1 LTAPSP
7 TVCIDARG
15 LLTRHGTGVAT
26 YAAGLADSLAGAG
39 LAVERLAEAG
49 EHGRLRRWAAALP
62 PGARAA
68 PRVEPGLRASPDV
81 FRMAQVYFD
90 LHRRFLPLRDASPPG
105 LMHWTYPVPLRFVG
119 VPNVVTVHDVIPLQ
133 HPGLSP
139 VSATR
144 LRRLLRGVGRWAAHV
159 VTVSEASR
167 AAILAE
173 TGWDPARVTST
184 LQSVSVSRDTCD
196 SAAAAGAL
204 GLHPGGYFLC
214 AGSIEPRKNIRALI
228 AAHAAS
234 GVAAPLVLAGPDGW
248 RAAEELR
255 DAGPGVRRVSWLPRA
270 ELVGLMAGAKAV
282 LMPSLAEGFG
292 LPVAEAM
299 ALGVPTLAS
308 RGGALEEVAGGASL
322 LVDAGDV
329 RGMAAAV
336 AALDGDAGMRADLL
350 ARGLRRAEAFTPA
363 AHAERVLAVYARLGP
378 WPRNVAGATGTPGA
392 TGVAAAAGM

>member
-1 LTAPSP
+1 MTAFCPP
-7 TVCIDARG
+7 RVCIDARG

-26 YAAGLADSLAGAG
+26 YAAGLAECLAGAG
-39 LAVERLAEAG
+39 LSVERLAESG
-49 EHGRLRRWAAALP
+49 EHGRLRRWMAAVP
-62 PGARAA
+62 PAARAA
-68 PRVEPGLRASPDV
+68 PVVGPGLRASPDV
-81 FRMAQVYFD
+81 FRTAQVFFD

-105 LMHWTYPVPLRFVG
+105 VMHWTYPVPLRFVG

-139 VSATR
+139 VSPTR

-184 LQSVSVSRDTCD
+184 LQSVSVSPDACD
-196 SAAAAGAL
+196 PAAVARRL

-214 AGSIEPRKNIRALI
+214 AGSIEPRKNIARLI

-255 DAGPGVRRVSWLPRA
+255 GAGPGVRRVPWLPRA
-270 ELVGLMAGAKAV
+270 ELVGLMAVAKAV

-292 LPVAEAM
+292 LPMAEAM

-308 RGGALEEVAGGASL
+308 RGGALEEVAGGAAL

-329 RGMAAAV
+329 RDMAGAI
-336 AALDGDAGMRADLL
+336 AALDGDAGLRAGLV
-350 ARGLRRAEAFTPA
+350 AQGLRRAAAFTPA
-363 AHAERVLAVYARLGP
+363 AHARRVLGVYVGLKPPALP
-378 WPRNVAGATGTPGA
+378 CEHV
-392 TGVAAAAGM
+392 

>member
-1 LTAPSP
+1 MIAPP
-7 TVCIDARG
+7 NTVCIDARG

-26 YAAGLADSLAGAG
+26 YAAGLADCLAGGG
-39 LAVERLAEAG
+39 LEVERLAEAG
-49 EHGRLRRWAAALP
+49 EHGRLRRWMAALP
-62 PGARAA
+62 GGVRAA
-68 PRVEPGLRASPDV
+68 PLLGPGLRASPDV

-90 LHRRFLPLRDASPPG
+90 LHRRFLPLWDASPPG
-105 LMHWTYPVPLRFVG
+105 LMHWTYPVPLRFMG

-139 VSATR
+139 VSPAR

-184 LQSVSVSRDTCD
+184 LQSVSVSRDACD
-196 SAAAAGAL
+196 PVAASGAL
-204 GLHPGGYFLC
+204 GLQSGGYFLC

-255 DAGPGVRRVSWLPRA
+255 GAGPGVRRVPWLPRA
-270 ELVGLMAGAKAV
+270 DLVGLMAGARAV

-329 RGMAAAV
+329 RGMAGAI
-336 AALDGDAGMRADLL
+336 AALDGDAGLQADLA
-350 ARGLRRAEAFTPA
+350 ARGLRRAAAFTPA
-363 AHAERVLAVYARLGP
+363 AHARQVLAVYAGLGP
-378 WPRNVAGATGTPGA
+378 
-392 TGVAAAAGM
+392 

>member
-1 LTAPSP
+1 MTAPSSSI
-7 TVCIDARG
+7 CIDARG

-26 YAAGLADSLAGAG
+26 YASGLADCLAGAG
-39 LAVERLAEAG
+39 LTVERLAEAG
-49 EHGRLRRWAAALP
+49 EHGRLRRWMAALP

-68 PRVEPGLRASPDV
+68 PLVEQGLRASPDV
-81 FRMAQVYFD
+81 FRTAQVFFD
-90 LHRRFLPLRDASPPG
+90 LHRRFLLLRDASPPG

-139 VSATR
+139 VSPAR
-144 LRRLLRGVGRWAAHV
+144 LRRLLRGVGQWAAHV

-184 LQSVSVSRDTCD
+184 LQSVSASRDAYD
-196 SAAAAGAL
+196 PAAAAGAL
-204 GLHPGGYFLC
+204 GLQPGGYFLC
-214 AGSIEPRKNIRALI
+214 AGSIEPRKNIRALV

-234 GVAAPLVLAGPDGW
+234 GVMAPLVLAGPDGW
-248 RAAEELR
+248 RASAELR
-255 DAGPGVRRVSWLPRA
+255 DAGPGVRRVPWLPRA
-270 ELVGLMAGAKAV
+270 ELVGLMAGARAV

-308 RGGALEEVAGGASL
+308 RGGALEEIAGGASL

-336 AALDGDAGMRADLL
+336 AALDGDAGLRADLA
-350 ARGLRRAEAFTPA
+350 ARGLRRAAAFTPA
-363 AHAERVLAVYARLGP
+363 AHARRVLAVYASVVP
-378 WPRNVAGATGTPGA
+378 SQDGA
-392 TGVAAAAGM
+392 VSAAAWPGRAPSAGPRG